1 MPVGRVVWTVLF
13 VTALTACP
21 NGVTSQGSPTLESD
35 GWTPVTSSQV
45 IKVRPPLPQ
54 RYPVQ
59 DQQEIQRQELQRQ
72 EIQRQEE
79 QRFFQ
84 QQQQEVAAA
93 ASAKEQLQPSPF
105 LPDDS
110 DRQQQAVYENQWDG
124 FYGTSSQSSA
134 DDTEVTP
141 SQDQLA
147 FNPAVSEVSENKNA
161 VAVSQ
166 EENTV
171 VSDEEKQQ
179 KQEQSNPSF
188 DVEDS
193 EEVPEVSTK
202 STEKPPLIVYP
213 AASIDPVL
221 RDEEISVQTPSS
233 SVPNFLQPKRVAPK
247 PSQIPPVP
255 QRFPPP
261 GAPRIQP
268 RPTLPKVAGGS
279 QGQAPPPPRFRGGP
293 RRPPPPRANNQQALP
308 RSAQVP
314 PVPGRPRARPRPP
327 PPRRGSPPRPGLLDT
342 ITCKTK
348 NLFANQ
354 KLNDEA
360 FMRTQIDCLLSK
372 GPCDETGR
380 ELKRVAPEVIRGGCP
395 APCDHCK
402 KLQIQK
408 AIGVMQKKYPQS
420 FNEVMRQFRG
430 SG

>member
-1 MPVGRVVWTVLF
+1 MPAGRVVWTVLA

-45 IKVRPPLPQ
+45 IKVRPPSPQ

-72 EIQRQEE
+72 EE
-79 QRFFQ
+79 QKFFQ
-84 QQQQEVAAA
+84 QQQQQVRAAPPA
-93 ASAKEQLQPSPF
+93 REPSPF

-134 DDTEVTP
+134 ADTEVTP
-141 SQDQLA
+141 SLSQDQLA
-147 FNPAVSEVSENKNA
+147 INPAVPEVSETKNA
-161 VAVSQ
+161 FAVSQ

-171 VSDEEKQQ
+171 VSDEERQQ
-179 KQEQSNPSF
+179 QQQSSPSI
-188 DVEDS
+188 DVEES

-261 GAPRIQP
+261 GTPRIQP
-268 RPTLPKVAGGS
+268 RPPLSKVAGGS

-342 ITCKTK
+342 IACKTK

-354 KLNDEA
+354 KINDEA
-360 FMRTQIDCLLSK
+360 FMRTQIDCLLSR
-372 GPCDETGR
+372 GPCDETGS

-395 APCDHCK
+395 APCDRCK

-420 FNEVMRQFRG
+420 FQEVMKQFRG